1 MVMTMQD
8 KVTVILNRELK
19 EDVAKLKEQLHVS
32 MNTIYQTAI
41 EEYVAKKKSEK
52 IRQEAKEMVNE
63 YKNNLEMKELS
74 DFEEDLYEY

>member
-1 MVMTMQD
+1 MVMTLQD

-41 EEYVAKKKSEK
+41 AEYVAKKKSEK